1 MKQGRELQFIENRQG
16 NICPF
21 NPEKIRSAI
30 ERAGR
35 ATGEFGMV
43 ESMRMASQVINIL
56 AHRHQSGVPTVEEVQ
71 DVVEHVLIA
80 NNYFTTNRSYIVYR
94 E

>member
-16 NICPF
+16 NIVPF
-21 NPEKIRSAI
+21 NPEKVRSAI

-43 ESMRMASQVINIL
+43 DSMRMASQVINIL
-56 AHRHQSGVPTVEEVQ
+56 AHRHQSGTPNVEEVQ

-80 NNYFTTNRSYIVYR
+80 NNYFTDRKSVV
-94 E
+94 